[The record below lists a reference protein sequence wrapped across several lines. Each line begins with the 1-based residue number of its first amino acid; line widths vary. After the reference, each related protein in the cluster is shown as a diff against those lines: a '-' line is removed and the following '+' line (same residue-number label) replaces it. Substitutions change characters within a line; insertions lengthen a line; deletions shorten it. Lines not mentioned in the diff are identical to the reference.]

1 MKIVLTGKMSQTRAQ
16 MYRKFDLCGITVMGA
31 VTGTTEYLVTGERP
45 GGNKIATAKAHSVP
59 IYTETEF
66 HSFLLDEYP
75 EFLL

>member
-1 MKIVLTGKMSQTRAQ
+1 
-16 MYRKFDLCGITVMGA
+16 MGA

-45 GGNKIATAKAHSVP
+45 GGNKIANAKSHSVP